1 MILED
6 ISLSFQVPQTSLKEA
21 DVSHLK
27 FAVLKPWEQEIQS
40 QGFEMGMSQV
50 KPDDS
55 PSIFL
60 TSDCLL
66 EVFGIS
72 WFVAAQSQCLF
83 CYHRRQDNSNKRLG
97 FINLQWHFAMN

>member
-1 MILED
+1 M
-6 ISLSFQVPQTSLKEA
+6 
-21 DVSHLK
+21 
-27 FAVLKPWEQEIQS
+27 QS

-50 KPDDS
+50 KPDDN

-72 WFVAAQSQCLF
+72 WFIAAQSQCLF
-83 CYHRRQDNSNKRLG
+83 FAVTEDRTYSNKRLG
-97 FINLQWHFAMN
+97 FNNLQWHFAMN